1 LLCPGGKKEE
11 MRKRDND
18 RKIERIKKKR
28 FGATAITRIEAVV
41 MAVTVTMCSS
51 VLEIFYLSTF
61 PLAL

>member
-1 LLCPGGKKEE
+1 